1 MTAGSVKPFSAD
13 VIENLVREN
22 PGLWRG
28 RSRTAAAGN
37 SLDSGIERLNALL
50 PAGGWP
56 LQSVV
61 ELVVDDWGSGELQLL
76 LPLMRD
82 LSGQGSRLAMIGPPY
97 LPYARA
103 LEDAGIDLDCLVV
116 VDNQVSNDNRW
127 WCAEKL
133 LHHDQC
139 RLVLVWPQYSR
150 ADQVRRLLL
159 AAAAGNSLGVI
170 FSRDNPVDTPVSL
183 RLKAE
188 YCEQGIFVEVL
199 KSRFSWLRGS
209 AVIPAHDFPGMISW
223 P

>member
-1 MTAGSVKPFSAD
+1 
-13 VIENLVREN
+13 
-22 PGLWRG
+22 
-28 RSRTAAAGN
+28 
-37 SLDSGIERLNALL
+37 L

-97 LPYARA
+97 LPYALA

-116 VDNQVSNDNRW
+116 IDNQVSNDNRW

-188 YCEQGIFVEVL
+188 YCGQGIFVEVL

-209 AVIPAHDFPGMISW
+209 AVIPDHDFPGMISW